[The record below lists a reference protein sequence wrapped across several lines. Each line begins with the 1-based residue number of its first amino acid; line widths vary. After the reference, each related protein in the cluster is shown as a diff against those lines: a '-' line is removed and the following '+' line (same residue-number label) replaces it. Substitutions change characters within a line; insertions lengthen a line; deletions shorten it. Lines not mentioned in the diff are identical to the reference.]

1 MVNPSYF
8 VALALALACSTRL
21 VSAEEDH
28 ESRMQRRE
36 AINSILGS
44 LFESKMASRRAESDL
59 RALPAFSKRHER
71 SFSAP
76 LAHPRAPI
84 SPSFHLL
91 KVTGAKTNVGTDS
104 SDSAL
109 NFKVRTDSSD
119 SALNYRVR
127 SDDSEFDAGGTLHS
141 RARPDAL
148 QAAEA
153 LSKKYQYVEELRK
166 QFEN

>member
-8 VALALALACSTRL
+8 VALALAMACTTRL

-59 RALPAFSKRHER
+59 RALPAFSKKHDR

-109 NFKVRTDSSD
+109 NYK
-119 SALNYRVR
+119 VR
-127 SDDSEFDAGGTLHS
+127 SDDSDFDAGVPLQS
-141 RARPDAL
+141 RARPDVL
-148 QAAEA
+148 QASEA

>member
-44 LFESKMASRRAESDL
+44 LFESKMASRQYESDL
-59 RALPAFSKRHER
+59 RALPAFSKRHDR
-71 SFSAP
+71 SISAPLARDRSISAP

-91 KVTGAKTNVGTDS
+91 KVTGAKTNVGRS
-104 SDSAL
+104 ASDSEL
-109 NFKVRTDSSD
+109 
-119 SALNYRVR
+119 R
-127 SDDSEFDAGGTLHS
+127 SRES
-141 RARPDAL
+141 PDASE
-148 QAAEA
+148 AAEA
-153 LSKKYQYVEELRK
+153 LSRKYQYVEELRK
-166 QFEN
+166 QFQDSY